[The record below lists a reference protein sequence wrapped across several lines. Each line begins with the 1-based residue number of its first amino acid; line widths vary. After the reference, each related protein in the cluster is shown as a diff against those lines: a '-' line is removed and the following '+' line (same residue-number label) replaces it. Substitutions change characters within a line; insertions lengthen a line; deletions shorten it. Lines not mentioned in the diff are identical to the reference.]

1 MGPSQCCDVRPAA
14 DAFDRADDEE
24 RAMAWSTS
32 ELADLAGTTVNT
44 IRHYHRL
51 GLLEEPDR
59 RYNGYKKYGVPHL
72 VRLLRI
78 RRLAELGVPLSEVD
92 RVADST
98 ATADKLR
105 DVDAAIATKIEKLQ
119 QARAEIAAILSHD
132 APPDVPAGFASVAEH
147 LSEVDRS
154 IIHIYSKLYD
164 ESAMA
169 DVREIVEEDA
179 EIGDAHEEFDTLPP
193 DADEPTRQR
202 ATEQLA
208 RSIAR
213 NLVDYPWLSDP
224 EGHLAKSARVVQETF
239 VEAVTELYNPAQR
252 DVLTRAALLGLQLA
266 KEGLEPRDEAG
277 QEGPTTTA

>member
-1 MGPSQCCDVRPAA
+1 
-14 DAFDRADDEE
+14 
-24 RAMAWSTS
+24 MAWSTS

-51 GLLEEPDR
+51 GLLAEPDR

-92 RVADST
+92 RVADS
-98 ATADKLR
+98 AGTADRLR
-105 DVDAAIATKIEKLQ
+105 EVDADLAAKIEQLQ
-119 QARAEIAAILSHD
+119 QARGEIAAILSNN

-154 IIHIYSKLYD
+154 VIHIYSKLYD
-164 ESAMA
+164 ERALA
-169 DVREIVEEDA
+169 DLRDIVEEDA
-179 EIGDAHEEFDTLPP
+179 ELGDDGKEFEALPP

-202 ATEQLA
+202 LAEQIA
-208 RSIAR
+208 PNIAR

-224 EGHLAKSARVVQETF
+224 ATHQAKSGRVVQETF
-239 VEAVTELYNPAQR
+239 IEAVTELYNSAQR
-252 DVLTRAALLGLQLA
+252 DVLTRAALLGYQIAQEVLA
-266 KEGLEPRDEAG
+266 ARDDADG
-277 QEGPTTTA
+277 TGSPPTP

>member
-1 MGPSQCCDVRPAA
+1 
-14 DAFDRADDEE
+14 
-24 RAMAWSTS
+24 MAWSTS
-32 ELADLAGTTVNT
+32 ELAHLAGTTVNT

-51 GLLEEPDR
+51 GLLAEPDR

-78 RRLAELGVPLSEVD
+78 RRLVELGVPLSEVD
-92 RVADST
+92 GVADNPDT
-98 ATADKLR
+98 AERLR
-105 DVDAAIATKIEKLQ
+105 EVDADLAAKIEQLQ
-119 QARAEIAAILSHD
+119 QARAEIAAILSND

-169 DVREIVEEDA
+169 DLRAMVEEDA
-179 EIGDAHEEFDTLPP
+179 ETGDVDKELDELPP

-202 ATEQLA
+202 VAEHLA
-208 RSIAR
+208 QGIAR
-213 NLVDYPWLSDP
+213 NLIDYPWLTDP
-224 EGHLAKSARVVQETF
+224 TARLARSERIAQETF

-252 DVLTRAALLGLQLA
+252 DVLTRAALLGYQLA
-266 KEGLEPRDEAG
+266 QEVLAARDDADG
-277 QEGPTTTA
+277 TGSPPTP